1 MANMLERAV
10 PRYTSYPTAPNFNA
24 AVNADVFGSWL
35 AGLPREAALSL
46 YLHVPFCRELC
57 HYCGCHTK
65 ATLRDEPI
73 IAYARR
79 LAEEVA
85 LVASRTGRRKV
96 THIHWGGG
104 TPSILDTRQLQLIA
118 DKLAHHFD
126 LSAIR
131 EHAIELDPRYVTQE
145 LATALRDIGVNRASL
160 GVQDFSEH
168 VQQAAGRIQP
178 FDTVRKA
185 VDTLNDFD
193 IKRINID
200 LMYGLPKQ
208 TVADV
213 RRTARLAH
221 TLQPQRVA
229 VFGYAHVPWFRPQQR
244 LIADADLPSSPERL
258 AQAEAAHET
267 LVQFGYRPVGLD
279 HYAKPDDQ
287 LVAKSGRLQRNF
299 QGYTDDDADALVG
312 LGASAIS
319 RLPQGFA
326 QNVPAVGN
334 YSRAIADGKL
344 ATAKGIELS
353 DDDRLRGHIIE
364 RLMCDMAVDLDAV
377 ADEAGLDVDTDFAD
391 EIEALQP
398 FQDNGSVLIDGRRI
412 RITESGRPYMRLVA
426 SVFDTYLAQAK
437 SRHSMAV

>member
-35 AGLPREAALSL
+35 AGLPGEAALSL

-221 TLQPQRVA
+221 SLQPQRVA

-267 LVQFGYRPVGLD
+267 LVQFGYRAVGLD
-279 HYAKPDDQ
+279 HYARPDDQ

-377 ADEAGLDVDTDFAD
+377 ADEAGLNVDTDFAD

>member
-1 MANMLERAV
+1 MTNMLERAV
-10 PRYTSYPTAPNFNA
+10 PRYTSYPTAPNFSA
-24 AVNADVFGSWL
+24 AVNADVYRSWL
-35 AGLPREAALSL
+35 AGLTPEAALSL

-73 IAYARR
+73 EAYAQR
-79 LAEEVA
+79 LVEEIA
-85 LVASRTGRRKV
+85 LVASHTGQRKV

-104 TPSILDTRQLQLIA
+104 TPSILDA
-118 DKLAHHFD
+118 DLLKFITDELDHRFD

-131 EHAIELDPRYVTQE
+131 EHAIELDPRYVTRP
-145 LATALRDIGVNRASL
+145 LAQALREIGVNRASL
-160 GVQDFSEH
+160 GVQDFSAH

-178 FDTVRKA
+178 FDTVKSA
-185 VDTLNDFD
+185 VDILNDFGID
-193 IKRINID
+193 RINID

-213 RRTARLAH
+213 QRTATLAH
-221 TLQPQRVA
+221 SLKPQRVA

-244 LIADADLPSSPERL
+244 LIEQSDLPSSPERL

-267 LVQFGYRPVGLD
+267 LVQFGYRPIGLD

-287 LVAKSGRLQRNF
+287 LVAKGGRLQRNF

-326 QNVPAVGN
+326 QNAPAVGN
-334 YSRAIADGKL
+334 YSRAVTEGKL
-344 ATAKGIELS
+344 ATVKGIVLS
-353 DDDRLRGHIIE
+353 DDDRLRGTIIE
-364 RLMCDMAVDLDAV
+364 RLMCDMAVDLDAI
-377 ADEAGLDVDTDFAD
+377 AHETGFDIATDFSD
-391 EIEALQP
+391 ELESLQP
-398 FQDNGSVLIDGRRI
+398 FQENGSVLIDGRRI
-412 RITESGRPYMRLVA
+412 RITEQGRPYMRLVA
-426 SVFDTYLAQAK
+426 SAFDTYLPGAK
-437 SRHSMAV
+437 SRHSVAV

>member
-10 PRYTSYPTAPNFNA
+10 PRYTSYPTAPNFSP
-24 AVNADVFGSWL
+24 AVNADVYRSWL
-35 AGLPREAALSL
+35 AGLPGEAALSL

-73 IAYARR
+73 EAYAQR
-79 LAEEVA
+79 LVEEIA
-85 LVASRTGRRKV
+85 LVAIHTGQRKV

-104 TPSILDTRQLQLIA
+104 TPSILDADLLKFITDEIA
-118 DKLAHHFD
+118 HRFN
-126 LSAIR
+126 LSAVR
-131 EHAIELDPRYVTQE
+131 EHAIELDPRYLTRPLSQ
-145 LATALRDIGVNRASL
+145 ALRDIGINRASL
-160 GVQDFSEH
+160 GVQDFSAH

-178 FDTVRKA
+178 FDTVKNA
-185 VDTLNDFD
+185 VELLNDFGID
-193 IKRINID
+193 RINID

-213 RRTARLAH
+213 QRTATLAH
-221 TLQPQRVA
+221 ALKPQRVA

-244 LIADADLPSSPERL
+244 LIEQSDLPSSPERL
-258 AQAEAAHET
+258 AQAEAAHEI
-267 LVQFGYRPVGLD
+267 LVQFGYQPIGLD

-287 LVAKSGRLQRNF
+287 LAARSGRLQRNF

-326 QNVPAVGN
+326 QNAPAVGN
-334 YSRAIADGKL
+334 YSRAIVEGKL
-344 ATAKGIELS
+344 ATVKGIILS

-377 ADEAGLDVDTDFAD
+377 ADETGFDIATDFTD
-391 EIEALQP
+391 ELELLEP
-398 FQDNGSVLIDGRRI
+398 FEENGSVQIEGHRI
-412 RITESGRPYMRLVA
+412 RITEKGRPYMRLVA
-426 SVFDTYLAQAK
+426 SVFDTYLTRAK
-437 SRHSMAV
+437 SRHSVAV